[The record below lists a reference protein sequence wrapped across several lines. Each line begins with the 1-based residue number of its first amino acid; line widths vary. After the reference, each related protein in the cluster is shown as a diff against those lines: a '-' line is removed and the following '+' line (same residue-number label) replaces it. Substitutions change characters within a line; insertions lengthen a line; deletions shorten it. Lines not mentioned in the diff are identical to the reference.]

1 MHIQTLRYD
10 PLDVCLGVRERR
22 SPRITVVSVAGDV
35 DEPAVANFTDR
46 IEAGVAEAS
55 HSVIVDLTNVEF
67 LGLSGV
73 QALAVEKIRA
83 ERSAVEMLLVPG
95 GRGVI
100 RPLTVAGQ
108 LDRFLRFGSVREA
121 VESVCVGP
129 ARLAG

>member
-1 MHIQTLRYD
+1 MSAWVSGSGAR
-10 PLDVCLGVRERR
+10 RESRLSV
-22 SPRITVVSVAGDV
+22 SPATSTNPRWPT
-35 DEPAVANFTDR
+35 FTDR

-100 RPLTVAGQ
+100 RPLTVAG
-108 LDRFLRFGSVREA
+108 LRDRFLRFGSVREA